1 MKEKKIMGDDRN
13 LDIRILLMKQN
24 IPWNHQLSRITRN
37 SAWCASSFVVVYV
50 DFSPEMVVTG
60 P

>member
-37 SAWCASSFVVVYV
+37 SA
-50 DFSPEMVVTG
+50 
-60 P
+60 

>member
-24 IPWNHQLSRITRN
+24 IPWNHQLSRIT
-37 SAWCASSFVVVYV
+37 SHSASSFVVIYV